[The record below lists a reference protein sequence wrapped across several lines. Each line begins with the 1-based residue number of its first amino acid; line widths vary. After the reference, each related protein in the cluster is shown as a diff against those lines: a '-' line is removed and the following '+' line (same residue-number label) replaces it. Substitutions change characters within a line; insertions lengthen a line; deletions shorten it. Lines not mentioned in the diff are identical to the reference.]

1 MTYIFDFVTSDDG
14 NDYRV
19 VNGDSYEIALNLFR
33 LAVPDFK
40 LILHVYKE
48 LY

>member
-1 MTYIFDFVTSDDG
+1 MTYIFDFVNFDDG

-19 VNGDSYEIALNLFR
+19 INGDSYEIALNLFR
-33 LAVPDFK
+33 FEVPDFK

-48 LY
+48 LF